1 MQLFAET
8 ISVISALVAGLSA
21 WYAYR
26 SVKEAHRAN
35 DIGRLNSLLAFRQH
49 YLELLTNQEKLAELL
64 KSSPSGLEACRNTYT
79 NLDLK
84 LREINQ
90 EITNYHEKVVE
101 NKI

>member
-1 MQLFAET
+1 MSLSAET
-8 ISVISALVAGLSA
+8 ISILSALVAALSA
-21 WYAYR
+21 LYARWSY
-26 SVKEAHRAN
+26 KEARRAN

-49 YLELLTNQEKLAELL
+49 YLELMANQKKLAELL
-64 KSSPSGLEACRNTYT
+64 KSSQSCLAACQNTYA
-79 NLDLK
+79 NLDFK